1 MLLYQ
6 QATLR
11 SLGLMQPQQE
21 AHYQDGHVEK
31 LIENQAG
38 LPGGH
43 FLHRL
48 LERLL
53 ESSAKNIIL
62 NRHTLKQE

>member
-31 LIENQAG
+31 LIKKTSRAAGRALPAQAFG
-38 LPGGH
+38 KAFGV
-43 FLHRL
+43 F
-48 LERLL
+48 
-53 ESSAKNIIL
+53 S
-62 NRHTLKQE
+62 